1 MLLAPPLSDT
11 YCSLL
16 RSALR
21 RSLLPGPNPEG
32 SPGVVKRLCRLAAL
46 CLGLLLP
53 LAASGQEL
61 DVDPALVQEVF
72 PGAARVGSGTGDP
85 PVYPVFGPDSETGKE
100 VRYGY
105 LFLTSDWPP
114 EESGYSGTILSLV
127 GLDMQGMITGARILE
142 YHESLR
148 SSRGDF
154 LRGYFEKQFA
164 GKRLGDPFRVR
175 RDVDNVSGATIS
187 TAATARGIRNA
198 ARRVAAA
205 HLFAGKGPLT
215 PEEIEQLSW
224 PELVLRNLG
233 DRLQGIE
240 RGLLRIE
247 LYLVPLKD
255 EAMGRTLMGD
265 AYDKAATKL
274 GARMAEKQVWMVGV
288 DGGLEALFRA
298 SALKITRGT
307 DTLKFTPQDIALTG
321 EPRSGKVDGQF
332 RNIGLI
338 LLDPSIDLKQP
349 FTWHLVF
356 GGGMAPYSAEHVG
369 ERKPVVAKA
378 PAPAPAP
385 ATDAAPDSTAA
396 AVPAETAAADAAP
409 TTTAADSA
417 AAAAAEAVAAAPL
430 IDQQLVDFAAEEE
443 ESVLQRTLDTTDWR
457 HFGII
462 AFVLALATAAF
473 FAKNTLLRWISLGTT
488 LLVLGFASATQTSAL
503 GGGGFLSISHITSAI
518 KVGPKVFLEDLPLL
532 LFVVFTVVTTLLWG
546 RVFCG
551 YLCPFGA
558 LQDFMEHVVPK
569 KLRAKLPHPVHES
582 GLYAK
587 YGIMGVI
594 LLWAFVGPEE
604 SSIFQYFEPFGT
616 VFFWSKSAVLWV
628 IAGAVLV
635 ASAIIPR
642 FYCRYM
648 CPLGASL
655 AVASLLSP
663 FRIKRVQQCQVC
675 TVCEHAC
682 PTGAILRE
690 TIDFKECV
698 RCNVC
703 EVKLIEKAGVCR
715 HDVERVAHL
724 IQIKGGRHTKHQP
737 VPIPE
742 PLHGD

>member
-1 MLLAPPLSDT
+1 M
-11 YCSLL
+11 
-16 RSALR
+16 
-21 RSLLPGPNPEG
+21 
-32 SPGVVKRLCRLAAL
+32 RLCRLAAL
-46 CLGLLLP
+46 CLALLLP
-53 LAASGQEL
+53 FAASAQEL
-61 DVDPALVQEVF
+61 NVDLSLVQEVF
-72 PGAARVGSGTGDP
+72 PGITRVGSGKGEP
-85 PVYPVFGPDSETGKE
+85 PVYPAFMPDENGKE
-100 VRYGY
+100 TQAGY

-127 GLDMQGMITGARILE
+127 GLDNQGMITGARILD

-164 GKRLGDPFRVR
+164 GKRLADPFRVR

-205 HLFAGKGPLT
+205 HLYSGRT
-215 PEEIEQLSW
+215 PPTTEEIGQLAW
-224 PELVLRNLG
+224 PDLVVRGIG

-265 AYDKAATKL
+265 AYDKATAKL

-298 SALKITRGT
+298 SALSILRGA

-332 RNIGLI
+332 RNVGLI

-349 FTWHLVF
+349 FTWHLAF

-378 PAPAPAP
+378 PAPAPA
-385 ATDAAPDSTAA
+385 DAPK
-396 AVPAETAAADAAP
+396 V
-409 TTTAADSA
+409 DSA
-417 AAAAAEAVAAAPL
+417 AAAAPVETATAEAAPTATTTEATAPSAEAAPAAPL
-430 IDQQLVDFAAEEE
+430 IDQVIVDFAQEEE

-457 HFGII
+457 HFGMI

-473 FAKNTLLRWISLGTT
+473 FAKNVLLRWVSLGVT
-488 LLVLGFASATQTSAL
+488 LLVLGFGSASSTSAI
-503 GGGGFLSISHITSAI
+503 GGGGFLSISHVTSAI
-518 KVGPKVFLEDLPLL
+518 KVGPRVFLEDLPLL
-532 LFVVFTVVTTLLWG
+532 LFVAFTVVTTLLWG

-558 LQDFMEHVVPK
+558 LQDFMEHVIPK
-569 KLRAKLPHPVHES
+569 KLRAKAPHPVHES

-587 YGIMGVI
+587 YGVMAVI
-594 LLWAFVGPEE
+594 LLWAVVGPQE

-628 IAGAVLV
+628 IAGGILV

-663 FRIKRVQQCQVC
+663 FRIKRVKQCQVC

-690 TIDFKECV
+690 NIDFKECV

-703 EVKLIEKAGVCR
+703 EVKLNEKAGVCG
-715 HDVERVAHL
+715 HDIEKVAHL
-724 IQIKGGRHTKHQP
+724 IQIKGGRHSKHQP

-742 PLHGD
+742 PIHGD